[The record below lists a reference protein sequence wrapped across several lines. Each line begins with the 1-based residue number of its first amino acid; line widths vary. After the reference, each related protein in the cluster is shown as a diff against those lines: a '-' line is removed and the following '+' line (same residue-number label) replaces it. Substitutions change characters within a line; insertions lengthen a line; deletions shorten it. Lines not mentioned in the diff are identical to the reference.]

1 MSVNDASRI
10 LMDNSTVIIH
20 IVASLTVDSRG
31 VIYNCNMFIV
41 QATEW
46 LGKSVLGRSRCACW
60 LQSLD

>member
-1 MSVNDASRI
+1 
-10 LMDNSTVIIH
+10 MDNSTVMLQ
-20 IVASLTVDSRG
+20 IVASFTDDSRG
-31 VIYNCNMFIV
+31 VIYNRNMFIV